1 MTEEKLWMIFKR
13 FDVDNTDFISE
24 SNIVDAMKK
33 LGRKISDEEV
43 KEALKDA
50 DTQHDQKIS
59 F

>member
-24 SNIVDAMKK
+24 PNIVDAMKK

-50 DTQHDQKIS
+50 DTRHDQKIS